1 MRTYR
6 ARFDVDYSL
15 RTIRCLL
22 DGDRVVTDR
31 YVTLH
36 FEDSIQLLRMLRQ
49 AGMPDEIAFGDNA
62 KTTWIVT
69 FQQLLVMG
77 YTDTELH
84 AAGIYPGSS

>member
-22 DGDRVVTDR
+22 EGDRVVDDR
-31 YVTLH
+31 YATLH

-49 AGMPDEIAFGDNA
+49 AGMPEEIALGDNA
-62 KTTWIVT
+62 KTSWIVT

-77 YTDTELH
+77 YTGEQLH
-84 AAGIYPGSS
+84 AIGIYSDS